1 MQDPLETIRIFLVQ
15 LVLSVIYLDMNEE
28 DYFEIFDIKIL

>member
-1 MQDPLETIRIFLVQ
+1 VQDPLETIRIFLVQ